1 MGHLYSAPAC
11 LSVHL
16 TFSIKTSRQPQ
27 VFFIQDPNGDKRMKQ
42 SLKQHMDTSSTQPPT
57 ALTATI
63 VWWRWRC
70 CLLRRSFLKPV
81 RATCTSLNPA
91 PSFPSPTF
99 FLRSEVTG
107 VAAQPKSLRSSAV
120 FETNFCSWTLEHLRH
135 LRPET
140 CVYCLFTIII
150 SHSDQIITKLQQ
162 PTSKGGCEHW
172 AAEASCQSHGI
183 WSLSTGDTGCECAPQ
198 LLYQLWIGLKS

>member
-1 MGHLYSAPAC
+1 
-11 LSVHL
+11 
-16 TFSIKTSRQPQ
+16 
-27 VFFIQDPNGDKRMKQ
+27 
-42 SLKQHMDTSSTQPPT
+42 MDTSSTQPPT

-172 AAEASCQSHGI
+172 AAEASCQSRGI
-183 WSLSTGDTGCECAPQ
+183 WSLSTGETGCECAPQ